1 MMRIKLYLGSQ
12 ELEKYLNKK
21 VQHNYILETII
32 PFGLFQPLRLD
43 VLKFKKKKD
52 LQRIYIVDSNDL
64 VLIKRKYQN
73 LGWQYFENNYAID
86 EFNNDAIFYY
96 DSIDEN
102 YENVSNRMMGNQKL
116 VEKFVRKF
124 LDDPTYDQIKE
135 AVAKMDYD
143 EILRTTHTMKEIAS
157 NLEFTYLQ
165 QKSAKAVDMIR
176 AGQQEEVL
184 PVIDE
189 IEKEY
194 QKVVDGIQKLD

>member
-73 LGWQYFENNYAID
+73 LGWQYFENNYAND

-96 DSIDEN
+96 DSIDE
-102 YENVSNRMMGNQKL
+102 
-116 VEKFVRKF
+116 
-124 LDDPTYDQIKE
+124 KE
-135 AVAKMDYD
+135 
-143 EILRTTHTMKEIAS
+143 LMKK
-157 NLEFTYLQ
+157 N
-165 QKSAKAVDMIR
+165 
-176 AGQQEEVL
+176 
-184 PVIDE
+184 
-189 IEKEY
+189 
-194 QKVVDGIQKLD
+194 

>member
-1 MMRIKLYLGSQ
+1 MMRIKLYVGSQ

-73 LGWQYFENNYAID
+73 LGWQYFENNYAND

-96 DSIDEN
+96 DSIDEKELMKMN
-102 YENVSNRMMGNQKL
+102 
-116 VEKFVRKF
+116 
-124 LDDPTYDQIKE
+124 IKE
-135 AVAKMDYD
+135 SCHQNDVSASLVKGLFFGTVFLIFSVICPNLMIHVNNNGLDFILGNLYIITALTLIVMAVIGK
-143 EILRTTHTMKEIAS
+143 LRNKKRKE
-157 NLEFTYLQ
+157 
-165 QKSAKAVDMIR
+165 
-176 AGQQEEVL
+176 
-184 PVIDE
+184 
-189 IEKEY
+189 
-194 QKVVDGIQKLD
+194 

>member
-73 LGWQYFENNYAID
+73 LGWQYFENNYAND
-86 EFNNDAIFYY
+86 EFNNGLDFIL
-96 DSIDEN
+96 
-102 YENVSNRMMGNQKL
+102 GNLYIITALTLIVMAVIGKL
-116 VEKFVRKF
+116 RNKKRK
-124 LDDPTYDQIKE
+124 E
-135 AVAKMDYD
+135 
-143 EILRTTHTMKEIAS
+143 
-157 NLEFTYLQ
+157 
-165 QKSAKAVDMIR
+165 
-176 AGQQEEVL
+176 
-184 PVIDE
+184 
-189 IEKEY
+189 
-194 QKVVDGIQKLD
+194 

>member
-21 VQHNYILETII
+21 VHHNYILETII

-73 LGWQYFENNYAID
+73 LGWQYFENNYAND

-96 DSIDEN
+96 DSIISNGGKVYEYFFTGVN
-102 YENVSNRMMGNQKL
+102 YGTGLCGPHRNAEL
-116 VEKFVRKF
+116 
-124 LDDPTYDQIKE
+124 IC
-135 AVAKMDYD
+135 
-143 EILRTTHTMKEIAS
+143 H
-157 NLEFTYLQ
+157 
-165 QKSAKAVDMIR
+165 
-176 AGQQEEVL
+176 
-184 PVIDE
+184 
-189 IEKEY
+189 
-194 QKVVDGIQKLD
+194 

>member
-73 LGWQYFENNYAID
+73 LGWQYFENNYAND

-96 DSIDEN
+96 DSIDEKELMKMN
-102 YENVSNRMMGNQKL
+102 
-116 VEKFVRKF
+116 
-124 LDDPTYDQIKE
+124 IKE
-135 AVAKMDYD
+135 SCHQNGVSASLVKGLFFGTVFLIFSVICPNLMIHVNNNGLDFILGNLYIITALTLIVMAVIGK
-143 EILRTTHTMKEIAS
+143 LRNKKRKE
-157 NLEFTYLQ
+157 
-165 QKSAKAVDMIR
+165 
-176 AGQQEEVL
+176 
-184 PVIDE
+184 
-189 IEKEY
+189 
-194 QKVVDGIQKLD
+194 